1 MKSRHDAPDGFFGR
15 SVLLGPGLLFFCLA
29 AQGAPRPMVVEN
41 SATLAT
47 PDAAYTEFG
56 AAVGVDGDFAIVSA
70 TRATAEDRYLTA
82 FLYRHDGTRWTQVRR
97 LAEHV
102 EYLDFPI
109 PPAIAMRNGVAAV
122 QGPVTDFYERMG
134 DEWIAAAADVVT
146 EGPGTSLRIDGSRVV
161 SGEGT
166 CNKNGRLFE
175 KDAGGIWRSAVLFEG
190 FPDAGGC
197 DNDLRGG
204 PVDVNGDWVVVSQ
217 PNPERTL
224 QPLRAALLFRHY
236 DDGTGWNP
244 FAYGSAEAPADA
256 TQFGEDV
263 ALKTTADADL
273 VDVIVSG
280 SAASGSYVYR
290 EQPGLGFKVADRIQT
305 VDGYMGGGRARR
317 IVRADD
323 LLFQSSF
330 SHDRNADVVN
340 VFRQRADRSYEH
352 VAILAARN
360 GASLGAALAVSGRRV
375 LVGGRADGI
384 VYAFE
389 LPALS
394 QRSPVQDTFASGN
407 GTGWTPTAGS
417 SFATTQSG
425 VSRVYRQ
432 TNTTLE
438 TRAVFDAADFTSQ
451 AIEADVRV
459 NAFGGAGSGA
469 GLTTRYQSP
478 RNFFD
483 VVVRNDGRVE
493 LRRMAGGTLRVLAA
507 TSFTFVAGRTYRL
520 RFESVGTLHR
530 AHVDGVLLIDAD
542 ASGPTHGRAAL
553 LTDRA
558 AADFDNVV
566 VSPSLAS
573 TIYSTGFEGGTAGP
587 WRRTGLGFWNL
598 WSGASVVW
606 NQSSI
611 AGYARAS
618 IGAPTDDQI
627 VRVRARLDTFAT
639 PNGTEDRWFGVM
651 ARHVDERNFYYLSLR
666 RSNTVS
672 LRKFVD
678 GVATTLATASYTV
691 EPATWYALRIDA
703 VGDRLRGYVNGRLVL
718 EATDGSHARG
728 SAGPV
733 MYKAAVDY
741 DDFLSVQP

>member
-1 MKSRHDAPDGFFGR
+1 
-15 SVLLGPGLLFFCLA
+15 
-29 AQGAPRPMVVEN
+29 
-41 SATLAT
+41 
-47 PDAAYTEFG
+47 
-56 AAVGVDGDFAIVSA
+56 VSA
-70 TRATAEDRYLTA
+70 TREAAEGRYLTA
-82 FLYRHDGTRWTQVRR
+82 FLFRHDGSRWTPVRR
-97 LAEHV
+97 LAEHIEDV
-102 EYLDFPI
+102 DFPI
-109 PPAIAMRNGVAAV
+109 PPAIAMRGGIAAV
-122 QGPVTDFYERMG
+122 QGAITDFYERTG
-134 DEWIAAAADVVT
+134 DEWIAASADIVT
-146 EGPGTSLRIDGSRVV
+146 EGPGTSLRIDGGRVL

-175 KDAGGIWRSAVLFEG
+175 KDATGTWRSAILFEG
-190 FPDAGGC
+190 FPEAGGC

-204 PVDVNGDWVVVSQ
+204 PVDIAGNWVVVHQ
-217 PNPERTL
+217 PDPEREL
-224 QPLRAALLFRHY
+224 APVRAALLFRNY

-263 ALKTTADADL
+263 ALNPDENGEL
-273 VDVIVSG
+273 DVIVSG
-280 SAASGSYVYR
+280 SAASGSYVFR
-290 EQPGLGFKVADRIQT
+290 EQPGLGFKLADRIQT

-317 IVRADD
+317 IVRAEG

-340 VFRQRADRSYEH
+340 VFRQRTDRTYEH

-360 GASLGAALAVSGRRV
+360 GESLGVALAVSGRRV
-375 LVGGRADGI
+375 LVGARAGGI

-394 QRSPVQDTFASGN
+394 HRSPVQDTFASGN
-407 GTGWTPTAGS
+407 GTGWTPAAGS
-417 SFATTQSG
+417 SFATIQSG
-425 VSRVYRQ
+425 VSRVFRQ
-432 TNTTLE
+432 SNTTLE
-438 TRAVFDAADFTSQ
+438 SRAVLDAADFTSQ
-451 AIEADVRV
+451 SIEADVRV
-459 NAFGGAGSGA
+459 NTFGATGSGV
-469 GLTTRYQSP
+469 GLATRYQSP

-483 VVVRNDGRVE
+483 VVVRNNGRVE

-507 TSFTFVAGRTYRL
+507 SSFTFVAGRTYRL
-520 RFESVGTLHR
+520 RLESVGTLHR
-530 AHVDGVLLIDAD
+530 AHVDGALLIDAD

-573 TIYSTGFEGGTAGP
+573 TIYSTGFEDGNAGP
-587 WRRTGLGFWNL
+587 WKRTGLGFWNL

-618 IGAPTDDQI
+618 IGAATDDQI

-639 PNGTEDRWFGVM
+639 PNGSEDRWFGVM
-651 ARHVDERNFYYLSLR
+651 ARHADERNFYYLSLR

-672 LRKFVD
+672 LRKFVN

-691 EPATWYALRIDA
+691 TPATWYSLRIDA
-703 VGDRLRGYVNGRLVL
+703 VGDQLRGYVNGRLLL
-718 EATDGSHARG
+718 EATDSSHARG
-728 SAGPV
+728 NAGPV

-741 DDFLSVQP
+741 DDFLSLQP